1 MSSIAKQSLINNF
14 NLPKE
19 IIDIVKDYIFYKI
32 KKIPENDERYNILLT
47 IPVKEYDPTDESIW
61 VYLTISQEKDYFLV
75 YKNFKI
81 QLQTLLYTDDN
92 VVHFIEGTIFSIE

>member
-32 KKIPENDERYNILLT
+32 KKYQKMMRD
-47 IPVKEYDPTDESIW
+47 
-61 VYLTISQEKDYFLV
+61 
-75 YKNFKI
+75 
-81 QLQTLLYTDDN
+81 
-92 VVHFIEGTIFSIE
+92 TIFY